1 MRRRVKGL
9 DKVLQVFGTERYLDI
24 GLYRST
30 RGNLARGITIRRRVT
45 CRKIILMKVGQ
56 FLKKGSKIRD
66 LQEKFLRKFIL

>member
-56 FLKKGSKIRD
+56 FLKKGSEIRD
-66 LQEKFLRKFIL
+66 LQGESFEKFIL